1 MGTDNHRD
9 HADRTG
15 HADRTDH
22 AGHAD
27 RTGRAAGLVAEPV
40 LVTGLGATTPLGGD
54 VASTWAAMLAGD
66 SGIRPIE
73 AEWASGL
80 PVRIAGRL
88 AVEPSGV
95 LDRVQ
100 ARRLDRCQQVA
111 LIAARE
117 AWADAGAPEVDGERL
132 AVVIGTGTG
141 GALTMLG
148 QDDVLEAS
156 GVRKVSPHTVPMLMA
171 NGPAAWV
178 SIELGARAG
187 AHTPVSACA
196 SGAEAIALGLDLI
209 RLGRADVVVAGGAE
223 ACICPL
229 PLAGFAQARAHSTR
243 NDEPGR
249 ASRPFDVGRDGF
261 VIGEGAAVVVLERAG
276 FAAARRARAH
286 ATLAGAAVTSDAHH
300 ITGAAAEGQVRAMR
314 RAVAEA
320 GLSPRDVAHVHAHA
334 TSTPLGDLVEAASVL
349 EAIGRHPVVTATK
362 SMTGHLFGAAGAVG
376 ALAAVL
382 ALRDGVVPA
391 TRNLEVPDP
400 AVELDVVAGAP
411 RRGRLTA
418 ALTNSFGFGGHN
430 ASLVFTPAP

>member
-1 MGTDNHRD
+1 MGTDNH
-9 HADRTG
+9 AS
-15 HADRTDH
+15 
-22 AGHAD
+22 
-27 RTGRAAGLVAEPV
+27 RASAPEPVPAPEPV

-54 VASTWAAMLAGD
+54 VPSTWAAMLAGD
-66 SGIRPIE
+66 TGVRPIG
-73 AEWASGL
+73 ADWAAGL
-80 PVRIAGRL
+80 PVRIAGQL
-88 AVEPSGV
+88 AVEPTEV
-95 LDRVQ
+95 LDRVL
-100 ARRLDRCQQVA
+100 ARRLDRCEQVA

-117 AWADAGAPEVDGERL
+117 AWADAGRPEVDGERL

-223 ACICPL
+223 ACVCPL
-229 PLAGFAQARAHSTR
+229 TLAGFAQARAHSLR

-249 ASRPFDVGRDGF
+249 ASRPFDVDRDGF

-286 ATLAGAAVTSDAHH
+286 AVLAGAAVTSDAHH
-300 ITGAAAEGQVRAMR
+300 ITAAASEGQVRAIR
-314 RAVAEA
+314 RAVSES
-320 GLSPRDVAHVHAHA
+320 GLSPLDIGLVHAHA
-334 TSTPLGDLVEAASVL
+334 TSTQLGDLTEAASVTA
-349 EAIGRHPVVTATK
+349 AIGTHPVVTATK
-362 SMTGHLFGAAGAVG
+362 SMTGHLFGAAGALG
-376 ALAAVL
+376 ALASVL
-382 ALRDGVVPA
+382 ALRDGIVPP
-391 TRNLEVPDP
+391 TRNLERQDP
-400 AVELDVVAGAP
+400 AVGLDVVAGAA
-411 RRGRLTA
+411 RRTRVGA
-418 ALTNSFGFGGHN
+418 VLTNAFGFGGHN

>member
-1 MGTDNHRD
+1 MGTDNH
-9 HADRTG
+9 AS
-15 HADRTDH
+15 
-22 AGHAD
+22 
-27 RTGRAAGLVAEPV
+27 RASAPEPVPAPEAV

-54 VASTWAAMLAGD
+54 VPSTWAAMLAGD
-66 SGIRPIE
+66 TGVRPIG
-73 AEWASGL
+73 ADWAAGL
-80 PVRIAGRL
+80 PVRIAGQL
-88 AVEPSGV
+88 AVEPTEV
-95 LDRVQ
+95 LDRVL
-100 ARRLDRCQQVA
+100 ARRLDRCEQVA

-117 AWADAGAPEVDGERL
+117 AWADAGRPEVDGERL

-223 ACICPL
+223 ACVCPL
-229 PLAGFAQARAHSTR
+229 TLAGFAQARAHSLR

-249 ASRPFDVGRDGF
+249 ASRPFDVDRDGF

-286 ATLAGAAVTSDAHH
+286 AVLAGAAVTSDAHH
-300 ITGAAAEGQVRAMR
+300 ITAAASEGQVRAIR
-314 RAVAEA
+314 RAVSES
-320 GLSPRDVAHVHAHA
+320 GLSPLDIGLVHAHA
-334 TSTPLGDLVEAASVL
+334 TSTQLGDLTEAASVTA
-349 EAIGRHPVVTATK
+349 AIGTHPVVTATK
-362 SMTGHLFGAAGAVG
+362 SMTGHLFGAAGALG
-376 ALAAVL
+376 ALASVL
-382 ALRDGVVPA
+382 ALRDGIVPP
-391 TRNLEVPDP
+391 TRNLERQDP
-400 AVELDVVAGAP
+400 AVGLDVVAGAA
-411 RRGRLTA
+411 RRTRVGA
-418 ALTNSFGFGGHN
+418 VLTNAFGFGGHN

>member
-1 MGTDNHRD
+1 MSDDTN
-9 HADRTG
+9 
-15 HADRTDH
+15 
-22 AGHAD
+22 
-27 RTGRAAGLVAEPV
+27 RAV
-40 LVTGLGATTPLGGD
+40 VTGLGATTPLGGD
-54 VASTWAAMLAGD
+54 VASTWAGMLAGE
-66 SGIRPIE
+66 SGIRAIE
-73 AEWASGL
+73 EDWAAGL

-88 AVEPSGV
+88 KVEPSEV

-100 ARRLDRCQQVA
+100 ARRLDRCEQVA
-111 LIAARE
+111 LIAARQ
-117 AWADAGAPEVDGERL
+117 AWADAGAPEVDPERL

-148 QDDVLEAS
+148 QDDVLETS

-196 SGAEAIALGLDLI
+196 SGAEAIAMGLDLI

-223 ACICPL
+223 ACVHPL

-249 ASRPFDVGRDGF
+249 ASRPFDVDRDGF
-261 VIGEGAAVVVLERAG
+261 VIGEGSVVVVLERVG
-276 FAAARRARAH
+276 FAAARAARVH

-300 ITGAAAEGQVRAMR
+300 ITGASAEGQVRAMR
-314 RAVAEA
+314 RAVGEA
-320 GLSPRDVAHVHAHA
+320 GLAPRDIAHVHAHA
-334 TSTPLGDLVEAASVL
+334 TSTQLGDLVEAESVA
-349 EAIGRHPVVTATK
+349 EAIGLHPAVTATK
-362 SMTGHLFGAAGAVG
+362 SMTGHLFGAAGAIG
-376 ALAAVL
+376 ALAAIL

-391 TRNLEVPDP
+391 TRNLDTLDP
-400 AVELDVVAGAP
+400 AVRLDVVTGAP
-411 RRGRLTA
+411 RRGVLTA

>member
-1 MGTDNHRD
+1 MS
-9 HADRTG
+9 ADD
-15 HADRTDH
+15 DR
-22 AGHAD
+22 
-27 RTGRAAGLVAEPV
+27 VV
-40 LVTGLGATTPLGGD
+40 VTGLGATTPLGGD
-54 VASTWAAMLAGD
+54 VASTWAGMLAGR
-66 SGIRPIE
+66 SGIRAIE
-73 AEWASGL
+73 DEWAAGL

-88 AVEPSGV
+88 AVEPSEV

-100 ARRLDRCQQVA
+100 ARRMDRCEQVA
-111 LIAARE
+111 LVAARQ
-117 AWADAGAPEVDGERL
+117 AWADAGTPEVDPERL

-196 SGAEAIALGLDLI
+196 SGAEAIAMGLDLI

-229 PLAGFAQARAHSTR
+229 TLAGFAQAKAHSTR
-243 NDEPGR
+243 NDEPEL
-249 ASRPFDVGRDGF
+249 ASRPFDAGRDGF
-261 VIGEGAAVVVLERAG
+261 VIGEGSVVVVLERAG
-276 FAAARRARAH
+276 FAAARSARAH
-286 ATLAGAAVTSDAHH
+286 ATLAGAAVTSDAFH
-300 ITGAAAEGQVRAMR
+300 ITAAAAEGQVRAMR

-320 GLSPRDVAHVHAHA
+320 GLAPADIAHVHAHA
-334 TSTPLGDLVEAASVL
+334 TSTPLGDLVEAESVA
-349 EAIGRHPVVTATK
+349 EAIGLHPVVTATK
-362 SMTGHLFGAAGAVG
+362 SMTGHLFGAAGAIG

-391 TRNLEVPDP
+391 TRNLDTVDP
-400 AVELDVVAGAP
+400 AVKLDVVTGAP
-411 RRGRLTA
+411 RRGALTA

-430 ASLVFTPAP
+430 ATLVFTPAP

>member
-1 MGTDNHRD
+1 MGTDNNRP
-9 HADRTG
+9 
-15 HADRTDH
+15 
-22 AGHAD
+22 
-27 RTGRAAGLVAEPV
+27 RALAAEPV

-54 VASTWAAMLAGD
+54 VASTWAGMLAGD

-73 AEWASGL
+73 ADWAAGL
-80 PVRIAGRL
+80 PIRIAGRL
-88 AVEPSGV
+88 AVEPSEV
-95 LDRVQ
+95 LDRVR
-100 ARRLDRCQQVA
+100 ARRLDRCEQVA

-229 PLAGFAQARAHSTR
+229 TLAGFAQARAHSLR

-249 ASRPFDVGRDGF
+249 ASRPFDTDRDGF

-286 ATLAGAAVTSDAHH
+286 AALAGAAVTSDAHH
-300 ITGAAAEGQVRAMR
+300 ITAAAAEGQVRAMR

-320 GLSPRDVAHVHAHA
+320 GLSPLDIALVQAHA
-334 TSTPLGDLVEAASVL
+334 TSTPLGDLVEAESVTT
-349 EAIGRHPVVTATK
+349 AIGAHPAVTATK

-382 ALRDGVVPA
+382 ALRDGAVPP
-391 TRNLEVPDP
+391 TRNLERQDP
-400 AVELDVVAGAP
+400 AVKLDVVAGAA
-411 RRGRLTA
+411 RRGPLGA
-418 ALTNSFGFGGHN
+418 ALTNAFGFGGHN